1 MKSGA
6 ALECTAAAPAA
17 TAKSYELLRSGRR
30 GYYESRSLVYF
41 ENLTERI
48 ADFSFRDF
56 KSDVEGTNPPIT
68 RTQTKKERTQFFISC
83 ELVDQFFLRFQQPAE
98 MPRGLALLPCR
109 GILEKENMYEIRK
122 ANPVH
127 STAVS

>member
-6 ALECTAAAPAA
+6 ASECTAAAPAA

-48 ADFSFRDF
+48 ADFSSGTLKAMSKGRST
-56 KSDVEGTNPPIT
+56 KSHELKP
-68 RTQTKKERTQFFISC
+68 KKERTQFLISC
-83 ELVDQFFLRFQQPAE
+83 EFVDQFLLCFQQPAL
-98 MPRGLALLPCR
+98 R
-109 GILEKENMYEIRK
+109 RK
-122 ANPVH
+122 IC
-127 STAVS
+127 